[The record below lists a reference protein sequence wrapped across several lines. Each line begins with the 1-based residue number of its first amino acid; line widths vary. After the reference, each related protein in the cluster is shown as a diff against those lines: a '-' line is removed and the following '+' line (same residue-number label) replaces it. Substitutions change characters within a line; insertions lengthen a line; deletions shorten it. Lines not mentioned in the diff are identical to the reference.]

1 MRWWTELRVRLR
13 ALLER
18 RAMERELDEE
28 LAFHL
33 ERETEKLVDEGRSP
47 REARR
52 EARRRFGG
60 VERHREG
67 ARDAWGVRWIDD
79 LTRDVTL
86 GLRRMWRAPGT
97 TALTVATLALGLGGT
112 VAAYSVV
119 EGLLLRP
126 LPFDTERGIRVF
138 WSEFDWRGAEFDFVS
153 ERVETFSGLAAF
165 GLDAATLKRD
175 DRSVPLVV
183 VPASDELFDVLGA
196 RPFLGTTFPLDADRP
211 GAEPVVVLSHGTW
224 LRELGGDPDIVGR
237 RIVLDGTPTTVVG
250 VMPRDFYFPMPDAGA
265 WTPLDLDPAR
275 GDYAG
280 NGWLALVGR
289 LRPDAGPVRVDAELD
304 RLTAALGDRFTYPP
318 AWDKTKEAHL
328 TPVREYLVGDVRPVL
343 LLLMAAASLM
353 LVLALANVA
362 ALLLARTI
370 DRAGELGVRSAL
382 GAGRGRLVRQV
393 VTESVLLAGAGGVV
407 GVTLAVVG
415 FDGLVAALPLR
426 DGFGSTLTLRWPVLG
441 AGVAAALILGGL
453 TSLAPITGVLARGR
467 LSSVRP
473 GARSDGA
480 GDQGRPWLQG
490 ALVAAEV
497 VVAVLLVTG
506 ASLFVRSAERLY
518 AIDTG
523 FRVDGVGSVEM
534 VVGEDVAEAD
544 LRGLFTAAVRRVEAL
559 PGVSAAGLIPRLPI
573 RDGGMQGPV
582 SVGDRPDLDGPS
594 RPGAYF
600 RPVTPETFDV
610 LGIDLVQGRAFERAD
625 GADAGPVAIVSERF
639 AREVWP
645 DGRALGKRVRSPFG
659 SDWFTV
665 VGVAEDVA
673 IAGARAPVPR
683 VLYVPEAQSPAR
695 WRASTLVFRA
705 ATDPSELLG
714 AVRSTVDGSDQR
726 LAVARPTTMAAVLED
741 SFADVL
747 RLRFFFG
754 LLAVLAVAVGA
765 TGVYGV
771 VSYAVSRR
779 RPEFG
784 IRMALGAGRER
795 VVGGVLRRQLRP
807 VAAGVVV
814 GLAGAF
820 LAAGAVSG
828 LVYEVRPTD
837 PLSLL
842 AAGGTLF
849 AVGVV
854 AALVPA
860 LRATR
865 VDPARTLRAE

>member
-13 ALLER
+13 ALVGR

-33 ERETEKLVDEGRSP
+33 ERETAKLVDEGWSP
-47 REARR
+47 PEARR

-67 ARDAWGVRWIDD
+67 ARDAWGLRWFDD
-79 LTRDVTL
+79 LSRDVTV
-86 GLRRMWRAPGT
+86 GLRRMWRAPGS

-126 LPFDTERGIRVF
+126 LPFDAEEEVRVF
-138 WSEFDWRGAEFDFVS
+138 WSEFNWRGVEFDFVS
-153 ERVETFSGLAAF
+153 ERAEAFSGVAAF
-165 GLDAATLKRD
+165 GLDAATLRRD

-183 VPASDELFDVLGA
+183 VPASDELFEVLGA
-196 RPFLGTTFPLDADRP
+196 RPLLGTTFPRDADRP
-211 GAEPVVVLSHGTW
+211 GAEPVVVLSHSVW
-224 LRELGGDPDIVGR
+224 VEQLGGDPEVVGR

-250 VMPRDFYFPMPDAGA
+250 VMPRGFYFPMPDAGA

-275 GDYAG
+275 GDYQG
-280 NGWLALVGR
+280 NGWLTLVGR
-289 LRPDAGPVRVDAELD
+289 LRPDAGEVRVDAELD
-304 RLTAALGDRFTYPP
+304 RLTAALGGRFTYPP

-328 TPVREYLVGDVRPVL
+328 TPVRESLVGEVRPVL

-353 LVLALANVA
+353 LALALANVA

-382 GAGRGRLVRQV
+382 GAARGRLVRQV
-393 VTESVLLAGAGGVV
+393 VTESVLLAGTGGVV
-407 GVTLAVVG
+407 GVALAVVG
-415 FDGLVAALPLR
+415 FDALVAALPLR
-426 DGFGSTLTLRWPVLG
+426 DGFGSTLSLRWPVLG
-441 AGVAAALILGGL
+441 TGLAAAVVLGGL
-453 TSLAPITGVLARGR
+453 TALAPIMGVLARGR
-467 LSSVRP
+467 LSSLRP
-473 GARSDGA
+473 GARSDGV
-480 GDQGRPWLQG
+480 GDRRRPGLQG

-518 AIDTG
+518 DIDTG
-523 FRVDGVGSVEM
+523 LRVEGVGAVGM

-544 LRGLFTAAVRRVEAL
+544 LRGVFTGAVERVEAL

-582 SVGDRPDLDGPS
+582 GIGGRPDLDGPS

-600 RPVTPETFDV
+600 RPVTPGTFEV
-610 LGIDLVQGRAFERAD
+610 LGIDVVRGRGFRPAD
-625 GADAGPVAIVSERF
+625 GPDAPPVAIVSARF

-645 DGRALGKRVRSPFG
+645 GGSALGEQVRSSFG
-659 SDWFTV
+659 SDWLTV

-673 IAGARAPVPR
+673 ISGVRGSVPR

-714 AVRSTVDGSDQR
+714 AVRSTVDGSDSR
-726 LAVARPTTMAAVLED
+726 LAVARPTTLEAVLED

-754 LLAVLAVAVGA
+754 LLAILAVAVGA

-795 VVGGVLRRQLRP
+795 VVGGVLWRQLRP

-814 GLAGAF
+814 GLAAAL

-837 PLSLL
+837 PVSLL
-842 AAGGTLF
+842 AGGGTLF
-849 AVGVV
+849 AVGVL
-854 AALVPA
+854 AALLPA